1 MNTNENWRDELE
13 RKHQQSESDKSGTT
27 SKVEEYYKR
36 WKEGALSHA
45 DTEHCQTFF
54 DKGTEVF
61 PGAGQE
67 LAYRLCWLGQWLIQN
82 RHWHIE
88 GYPLILIPQAIK
100 FALIQQH
107 HWLPSEIDSMTPQE
121 ISLALIDYWT
131 EFEMDPDQSE
141 LRHMIG
147 WQYQK
152 LSDQKQYHL
161 IKTGN

>member
-1 MNTNENWRDELE
+1 MNTNENFQDNRG
-13 RKHQQSESDKSGTT
+13 QQESDKSGTT
-27 SKVEEYYKR
+27 SQVEEYYKR
-36 WKEGALSHA
+36 WKAGALSRA
-45 DTEHCQTFF
+45 NTEHCQIFF

-67 LAYRLCWLGQWLIQN
+67 LAYRLCWLGQWLTQN

-88 GYPLILIPQAIK
+88 GSPLILIPQAIK

-131 EFEMDPDQSE
+131 EFEMDPDQSA

-152 LSDQKQYHL
+152 LSDQKQYDL